1 MCTVVCTLVRLG
13 SGQRHIGTGPPQT
26 CCHSHNEADP
36 EVSLIT
42 HWDRDLNK
50 RFWNPERHGWVN
62 RHQGKIDRAPTLAVR
77 LGALVEL
84 PAYYPVL

>member
-1 MCTVVCTLVRLG
+1 M
-13 SGQRHIGTGPPQT
+13 
-26 CCHSHNEADP
+26 
-36 EVSLIT
+36 SLIT